1 MFKVVV
7 NQIAYSKSKNF
18 IAEFKQVVFVLLDLY
33 KTMNFLE
40 KIMTM
45 DYNKAKEG
53 NLIFCCMSS
62 REK

>member
-45 DYNKAKEG
+45 DYNKAKAT
-53 NLIFCCMSS
+53 
-62 REK
+62 